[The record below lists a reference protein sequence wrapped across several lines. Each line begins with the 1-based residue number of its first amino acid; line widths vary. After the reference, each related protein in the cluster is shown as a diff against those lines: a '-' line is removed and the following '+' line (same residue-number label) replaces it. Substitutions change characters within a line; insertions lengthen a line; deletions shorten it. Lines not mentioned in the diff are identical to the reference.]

1 MREKPTR
8 RQALLAGG
16 TLATATTVGIVVS
29 SDNASATVEGDFT
42 IPDGETVL
50 ADQELQDV
58 RLEVDATYEYTSN
71 GDIHG
76 VELELHVGATTDTP
90 DLIARH
96 TRDDLGT
103 DELAGSETL
112 NGSLMSAS
120 DFSIGDFEPSN
131 GEVRRTIV
139 ADLRFYALR
148 NGEVVDDATHTET
161 FDVVVKDEELKVDV
175 TLGGE
180 GEVVFETGD

>member
-1 MREKPTR
+1 MRKDITR
-8 RQALLAGG
+8 RQALIGTGALVVTGG
-16 TLATATTVGIVVS
+16 IGIATS
-29 SDNASATVEGDFT
+29 SNNASATVDGDFS

-50 ADQELQDV
+50 ADQTLEDV
-58 RLEVDATYEYTSN
+58 RLEVDATYEYQSN
-71 GDIHG
+71 APLHQ
-76 VELELHVGATTDTP
+76 VELELHVGETTDTT
-90 DLIARH
+90 DLIARR

-120 DFSIGDFEPSN
+120 DLSIGDFEPSN

-148 NGEVVDDATHTET
+148 NGEVVADATHTET
-161 FDVVVKDEELKVDV
+161 FDVVVNDEELEVNV

-180 GEVVFETGD
+180 GEVVFETSD